1 METRWKV
8 WSDRGI
14 PIPLLGLA
22 AALLV
27 IATMVGVMSYR
38 NWELSDRNDSLGAT
52 LAQYRRKEADCTA
65 ALKAG
70 TDFLLAA
77 NNFDYRTPEEWTT
90 KMAALTAG
98 PVHDYFA
105 IAKVAQD
112 NTELIKAGKLRK
124 SATVADA
131 ACAQQAD
138 QGVKVVAQINESTEN
153 FQTTD
158 PVKTT
163 SAVWVEVSRDSG
175 GGRPS
180 TPGAAIRPCAAISP
194 RHRRRLR
201 PGPPSRS
208 SPNSRDRRHDA
219 CRREWS

>member
-175 GGRPS
+175 GWKAVDSGRGDQALRSDLAATPAPA
-180 TPGAAIRPCAAISP
+180 TPGPTVPVQPEQP
-194 RHRRRLR
+194 R
-201 PGPPSRS
+201 
-208 SPNSRDRRHDA
+208 
-219 CRREWS
+219 